1 MFYIYSYAKFKM
13 AYHYIF
19 WVIGKY
25 FPILYFYTYVNAKN
39 SQCLYFFLSLNVI
52 FPNIKSPQYIGV
64 FQKNP
69 PPQEEGNINFK
80 DGIKDGLFWTKDGFK
95 KKYDLYE
102 ILNQNRTKT
111 EPEPNSNRTKTEPE
125 PNQNRTKPE
134 LEPNQNRTKTEPEP
148 N

>member
-80 DGIKDGLFWTKDGFK
+80 DGIKDGLFWTKDGFFK
-95 KKYDLYE
+95 KNKTV
-102 ILNQNRTKT
+102 LNQNRRT
-111 EPEPNSNRTKTEPE
+111 EAEPKQNRTRAEQE
-125 PNQNRTKPE
+125 PNQSRIRTELKP
-134 LEPNQNRTKTEPEP
+134 N
-148 N
+148 